1 MREALEAAWQR
12 AKQALEDGRAR
23 ARADV
28 ASAEERAARA
38 QTQQQ
43 RRAALADGARAK
55 ERLEE
60 AQRRSAPPAPEALPP
75 EALVVPLYF
84 TSAAHL
90 LDYLCALESECAQ
103 AVSDIAEAHRQLPQL
118 QTQLAREREAIDA
131 RVGALETRLVAA
143 ERRHEALSSTLATG
157 PRALPHS
164 AASASEREG
173 QVPSD
178 DSEMPFATPS
188 ADADL
193 LAVQARTW
201 VCVPLTIAHNWIEI
215 TRVMNALLRCAG

>member
-103 AVSDIAEAHRQLPQL
+103 AVSDVAEAHRQLPQL
-118 QTQLAREREAIDA
+118 QAELAREREAIDA
-131 RVGALETRLVAA
+131 RVGALETRLAAA
-143 ERRHEALSSTLATG
+143 ERRHEALRTTPAAG
-157 PRALPHS
+157 PRAPPHS
-164 AASASEREG
+164 AASAREPEG
-173 QVPSD
+173 QEPPD
-178 DSEMPFATPS
+178 DSEMAFATPS

-193 LAVQARTW
+193 LAVQASTW
-201 VCVPLTIAHNWIEI
+201 VSVPLTIG
-215 TRVMNALLRCAG
+215 L